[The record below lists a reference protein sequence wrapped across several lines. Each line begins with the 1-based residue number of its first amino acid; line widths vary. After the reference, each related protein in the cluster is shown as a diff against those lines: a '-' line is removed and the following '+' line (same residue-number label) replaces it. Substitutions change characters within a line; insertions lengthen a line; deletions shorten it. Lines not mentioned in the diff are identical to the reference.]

1 MYGLPKRKHA
11 ANGGLIEG
19 PGTGTSD
26 SIEKNVP
33 EGTYILP
40 ADTTAQLGLGMPG
53 RNGQSA
59 PAEEQPRLGMPGRNA
74 QVPVAVSNGEY
85 EVPPQD
91 VHALGAM
98 VLDQLKNATHQ
109 QKGFGLTKAV
119 LAAAKGKQ
127 ADGPRQYFAD
137 GGVAFNP
144 LDGVGEYWS
153 ENNASFESGNPTLL
167 QRGARALNPMTSFG
181 SALGAM
187 HDAAGSGDLPGMGV
201 AALQSV
207 PIFGAVRAVAPT
219 LKTAAGAVPSLAK
232 TALGTGAS
240 VAGSVA
246 ADEAQEPVRG
256 YADGGLV
263 DDERKQRQNS
273 FDITNTPGL
282 GIPRPGSTTLA
293 QQDAPRLGV
302 GGGNS
307 QSTPAQTEARTGGF
321 GVPRAGQ
328 QPATTQQP
336 GLGMPQRATTQ
347 PAQQDAPRLGMPSAA
362 RNLLDVPAGIGQAV
376 AGAAQVPIAAG
387 RDALRNVAAYAVGGD
402 PSTLPGGSARYRDE
416 AVGNVEQ
423 GLDRISGAT
432 EGLRAAGREALGV
445 QPRDDVGP
453 APTASAATAAP
464 AAGNGMTAERIQ
476 GMARD
481 AAAMLPEASAPSAG
495 APDFVSPAG
504 NGYTQAGNGIAMRA
518 GADGAPEFTNDTAA
532 VSGARAMPAG
542 GMSRVGDGVGG
553 GLSVGEPGDAQMAI
567 DRFERANQE
576 RERMIQ
582 ASRRGE
588 IGEGGGRMTVV
599 EDNSWLA
606 SRRAPT
612 LAERQQARMAG
623 INAQTDSVRS
633 QTQQGAANSA
643 VERAVTTQRM
653 GTEQLNQQR
662 LQQQIAEGDL
672 GVQDRQRLDQLRAQI
687 NDPNLSEQQRAQ
699 AMEAYNALSITPDAR
714 LKAQQDANTQQNR
727 LIGDLYK
734 SFSSLQ
740 TPPTIGEGNNSRPMS
755 FEEWLQPALR
765 AIQGGGQ
772 QVSATNPPN
781 AAVQA
786 LRANPQRAAEFD
798 QKYGPGTAARY
809 LQG

>member
-1 MYGLPKRKHA
+1 MYGIPKRKHA

-26 SIEKNVP
+26 SIEKTVP
-33 EGTYILP
+33 QGTYILP

-53 RNGQSA
+53 RNGQDT
-59 PAEEQPRLGMPGRNA
+59 PAKEQPRLGMPGK

-85 EVPPQD
+85 EMAPQD
-91 VHALGAM
+91 VHALGAV

-109 QKGFGLTKAV
+109 QKGFGLTRAV
-119 LAAAKGKQ
+119 MAAAKGKQ

-263 DDERKQRQNS
+263 DDERKERQNS

-293 QQDAPRLGV
+293 RQDAPRLGV
-302 GGGNS
+302 GRGNS
-307 QSTPAQTEARTGGF
+307 QPAPAQTEARTGGF

-328 QPATTQQP
+328 QSATTQQP
-336 GLGMPQRATTQ
+336 GLGIPQRATTQ
-347 PAQQDAPRLGMPSAA
+347 PTRQDAPRLGMPSAA

-445 QPRDDVGP
+445 QPRDGVSP

-464 AAGNGMTAERIQ
+464 ATGSVMTAERIQ

-481 AAAMLPEASAPSAG
+481 AAAILPEASAPSAD

-504 NGYTQAGNGIAMRA
+504 NGFTQAGNGIAMRT
-518 GADGAPEFTNDTAA
+518 GADGTPEFTNDTAA

-576 RERMIQ
+576 RQRMIDI
-582 ASRRGE
+582 SRRGE
-588 IGEGGGRMTVV
+588 IGEGGGRVTVV
-599 EDNSWLA
+599 RDS
-606 SRRAPT
+606 SRAPT
-612 LAERQQARMAG
+612 LAEIQNARLEASQQRLQNETADAATRRAG
-623 INAQTDSVRS
+623 
-633 QTQQGAANSA
+633 
-643 VERAVTTQRM
+643 ETQRM

-662 LQQQIAEGDL
+662 LQQQIAEGEL
-672 GVQDRQRLDQLRAQI
+672 GIQDRQRLEQLREQI
-687 NDPNLSEQQRAQ
+687 SDPNITEEQRNVARQ
-699 AMEAYNALSITPDAR
+699 AYNVLATQAKDRYIT
-714 LKAQQDANTQQNR
+714 QDVILDRDETGRPIVGRQIIDVTTGQPVSASQ
-727 LIGDLYK
+727 
-734 SFSSLQ
+734 
-740 TPPTIGEGNNSRPMS
+740 EGRGSR
-755 FEEWLQPALR
+755 R
-765 AIQGGGQ
+765 
-772 QVSATNPPN
+772 QVSRAEVEQT
-781 AAVQA
+781 ARDEGMTAEQVIEL
-786 LRANPQRAAEFD
+786 LRERGISVGQ
-798 QKYGPGTAARY
+798 
-809 LQG
+809 

>member
-26 SIEKNVP
+26 SINKDVP

-53 RNGQSA
+53 RKSQSA
-59 PAEEQPRLGMPGRNA
+59 PAQEQPRLGMPGK

-85 EVPPQD
+85 EMPPQD
-91 VHALGAM
+91 VHALGAV

-119 LAAAKGKQ
+119 MAAAKGQQ
-127 ADGPRQYFAD
+127 ADGPRQF
-137 GGVAFNP
+137 F
-144 LDGVGEYWS
+144 
-153 ENNASFESGNPTLL
+153 
-167 QRGARALNPMTSFG
+167 
-181 SALGAM
+181 
-187 HDAAGSGDLPGMGV
+187 
-201 AALQSV
+201 
-207 PIFGAVRAVAPT
+207 
-219 LKTAAGAVPSLAK
+219 
-232 TALGTGAS
+232 
-240 VAGSVA
+240 
-246 ADEAQEPVRG
+246 
-256 YADGGLV
+256 ADGGLV
-263 DDERKQRQNS
+263 DDERKQRQSS

-282 GIPRPGSTTLA
+282 GLPRPGATTTLA
-293 QQDAPRLGV
+293 QQNAPRLGV
-302 GGGNS
+302 GGNNS
-307 QSTPAQTEARTGGF
+307 QAAPVQAEPRAGGF
-321 GVPRAGQ
+321 GMPRPGQ

-336 GLGMPQRATTQ
+336 GLGMPRSTTT
-347 PAQQDAPRLGMPSAA
+347 PTAEREAPRLGMPGA
-362 RNLLDVPAGIGQAV
+362 RSLLDVPAGIGQAV

-402 PSTLPGGSARYRDE
+402 PSTLPGGAARYRDE
-416 AVGNVEQ
+416 AVSGVQQ

-445 QPRDDVGP
+445 QPRDSAIQAPAASP
-453 APTASAATAAP
+453 APTATT
-464 AAGNGMTAERIQ
+464 GVTAERIQ

-481 AAAMLPEASAPSAG
+481 AAAMLPEASAPSVD
-495 APDFVSPAG
+495 APEFVSPAG
-504 NGYTQAGNGIAMRA
+504 NGYTQAGNGIAMRT
-518 GADGAPEFTNDTAA
+518 GVDGAPEFTNDNAA
-532 VSGARAMPAG
+532 VSGARTMPAG

-576 RERMIQ
+576 RAQMIQ

-588 IGEGGGRMTVV
+588 IGEGGGRVTVV
-599 EDNSWLA
+599 RDS
-606 SRRAPT
+606 SRAPSNNEI
-612 LAERQQARMAG
+612 LAARHAERQDVINQNREQSQQQARAG
-623 INAQTDSVRS
+623 VRGE
-633 QTQQGAANSA
+633 QRQAATA
-643 VERAVTTQRM
+643 EL
-653 GTEQLNQQR
+653 EQQR

-687 NDPNLSEQQRAQ
+687 NDPNLTEQQRAQ

-740 TPPTIGEGNNSRPMS
+740 TPPTIGEGESARPMS

-772 QVSATNPPN
+772 QGQSLPQGVSQDAAIAEARSAIASGASRDAVN
-781 AAVQA
+781 ARLAQWGI
-786 LRANPQRAAEFD
+786 
-798 QKYGPGTAARY
+798 GPV
-809 LQG
+809 